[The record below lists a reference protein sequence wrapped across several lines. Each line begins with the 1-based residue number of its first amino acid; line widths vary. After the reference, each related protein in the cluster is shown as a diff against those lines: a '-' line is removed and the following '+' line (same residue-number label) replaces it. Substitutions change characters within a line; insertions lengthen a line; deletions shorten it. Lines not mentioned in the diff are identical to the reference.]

1 MKTRQIKR
9 ISKGKYNF
17 QHVSPGAIRIPNTG
31 WDEEERKD
39 PEAFKKMLSD
49 KFPLGRMGKPEEIA
63 SVVGFLCSDEATL
76 VNGSN
81 IVVDGGESMSF

>member
-1 MKTRQIKR
+1 MKK
-9 ISKGKYNF
+9 K
-17 QHVSPGAIRIPNTG
+17 
-31 WDEEERKD
+31 RKD
-39 PEAFKKMLSD
+39 PEAFQKMLND

-81 IVVDGGESMSF
+81 IVVDGGKV